1 MKTEELSYQGFLD
14 AKAQAGEGSGFV
26 EDNLPTFM
34 FEFQRFLV
42 TWALK
47 QGRGAIFADC
57 GLGKTVVELVWAER
71 TARRTNK
78 STLII
83 APLAVTNQTVREAAK
98 FDVECKRTEKISG
111 ASVVVTNYERL
122 HHFNR
127 NDFGAV
133 VCDESSAIKSFD
145 GERRAQVTEFMRTI
159 PYRLLC
165 TATAAPN
172 DFVELGTTSEALG
185 EMGYMDMLGRFFKN
199 DQHSSHPNRKWAG
212 GAKWRFKGH
221 AETPFWKWVC
231 SFARACRKPSD
242 IGFSDDGFNLP
253 PLTQTEHI
261 VEARKLAP
269 GFLFSM
275 PARNMF
281 EEREERRRTIQERCE
296 KAAALVANTGKP
308 AVIWC
313 HLNDEGDLLADM
325 ITDGRQVSGSTPDEE
340 REEIYEDFVT
350 GKLRVL
356 IIKPKV
362 GAWGLNWQ
370 HCAHVV
376 TFASH
381 SYEQFYQA
389 VRRCWRFGQKN
400 PVQVDLI
407 LTEGEQNVKENLQRK
422 SDNADRMFAELVVH
436 MNAALKIDRQ
446 AAFTRRIEVPKWL

>member
-1 MKTEELSYQGFLD
+1 MSAHHYADFLEE
-14 AKAQAGEGSGFV
+14 KAQFSSSFGF
-26 EDNLPTFM
+26 EADEMPSFM
-34 FEFQRFLV
+34 FEFQKFL
-42 TWALK
+42 TAFALK
-47 QGRGAIFADC
+47 KGRAAVIADC
-57 GLGKTVVELVWAER
+57 GLGKTIIQLVWGDQMAH
-71 TARRTNK
+71 RTNK
-78 STLII
+78 PTLLIT
-83 APLAVTNQTVREAAK
+83 PLAVTNQTVREAEK
-98 FDVECKRTEKISG
+98 FHVECKRSEKISG
-111 ASVVVTNYERL
+111 ASIIVTNYERL

-127 NDFGAV
+127 NNFGAV
-133 VCDESSAIKSFD
+133 ICDESSAIKSFD
-145 GERRAQVTEFMRTI
+145 GVRRAQVTEFLRTV

-172 DFVELGTTSEALG
+172 DYVELGTSSEALG
-185 EMGYMDMLGRFFKN
+185 EMGYMDMLSRFFKN

-231 SFARACRKPSD
+231 SWARACRKPSD
-242 IGFSDDGFNLP
+242 LGFSDDGFVLP
-253 PLTQTEHI
+253 PLIQVEHV

-296 KAAALVANTGKP
+296 KAADLVANTGKP

-313 HLNDEGDLLADM
+313 HLNEEGDLLAEM
-325 ITDGRQVSGSTPDEE
+325 IKDSRQVSGNTPDEE
-340 REEIYEDFVT
+340 REEIYEDFST
-350 GKLRVL
+350 WKLRVL

-376 TFASH
+376 TFATH

-389 VRRCWRFGQKN
+389 VRRCWRFGQKD
-400 PVQVDLI
+400 PVRVDLI

-422 SDNADRMFAELVVH
+422 SDSADRMFSELVAH
-436 MNAALKIDRQ
+436 MNDALKIDRQ
-446 AAFTRRIEVPKWL
+446 TAFTKIIEAPRWL